1 MNRADFWCRVLG
13 WLQIGG
19 ALAVGA
25 AIYVLWA
32 FIFGWIVMEDPGFF
46 AVFKWIIIII
56 FAFPPLLSGLLTVV
70 FADRV
75 EQAQAGMRD
84 EQHVFLRVVTAL
96 AGLWSAGVVGF
107 VGLSPSGS
115 SRCWAWSRRWLPLW
129 ARTGRRICSRRGRA
143 QHERAHPQGGALRV
157 LRPDHLDVR

>member
-25 AIYVLWA
+25 AIYALWA
-32 FIFGWIVMEDPGFF
+32 FIFGWIVMDDPGFF
-46 AVFKWIIIII
+46 TVFKWIIIII
-56 FAFPPLLSGLLTVV
+56 FAFPPFLSGLLTIV

-75 EQAQAGMRD
+75 EQAQAGKRD

-107 VGLSPSGS
+107 VGVSVPPIGFFSVLGVVTALVAVMGAD
-115 SRCWAWSRRWLPLW
+115 WTADLFA
-129 ARTGRRICSRRGRA
+129 ARTGEA
-143 QHERAHPQGGALRV
+143 
-157 LRPDHLDVR
+157 

>member
-1 MNRADFWCRVLG
+1 MNRADFWCRVMG

-25 AIYVLWA
+25 AIYALWA
-32 FIFGWIVMEDPGFF
+32 FIFGWIVMENPGFF
-46 AVFKWIIIII
+46 TVIKWIIILI
-56 FAFPPLLSGLLTVV
+56 FAFPPFLAGLLTIT

-75 EQAQAGMRD
+75 EQAQAGKRD

-107 VGLSPSGS
+107 VGISVPPIGFFSVLGI
-115 SRCWAWSRRWLPLW
+115 AT
-129 ARTGRRICSRRGRA
+129 AFIA
-143 QHERAHPQGGALRV
+143 IMGADWTADLFAPRNSAGKGTA
-157 LRPDHLDVR
+157 

>member
-25 AIYVLWA
+25 AIYALWA

-46 AVFKWIIIII
+46 TVFKWIIIII
-56 FAFPPLLSGLLTVV
+56 FAFPPFLSGLLTVV

-107 VGLSPSGS
+107 VGLSVPPIGFFSVLGVVTALIAVMGAD
-115 SRCWAWSRRWLPLW
+115 WTADLFA
-129 ARTGRRICSRRGRA
+129 ARKGEA
-143 QHERAHPQGGALRV
+143 
-157 LRPDHLDVR
+157 

>member
-13 WLQIGG
+13 WLQFGG

-25 AIYVLWA
+25 AIYALWA

-46 AVFKWIIIII
+46 TVFKWIIIIF
-56 FAFPPLLSGLLTVV
+56 FAFPPFLSGLLTVV

-107 VGLSPSGS
+107 VGLSVPPIGFFSVLGVVTALIAVMGAD
-115 SRCWAWSRRWLPLW
+115 WTADLLA
-129 ARTGRRICSRRGRA
+129 ARKG
-143 QHERAHPQGGALRV
+143 
-157 LRPDHLDVR
+157 

>member
-25 AIYVLWA
+25 AIYALWA

-46 AVFKWIIIII
+46 TVFKWIIIII
-56 FAFPPLLSGLLTVV
+56 FAFPPFLSGLLTVV

-75 EQAQAGMRD
+75 EQAQAGKRD

-107 VGLSPSGS
+107 VGLSVPPIGFFSVLGVVTALIAVMGAD
-115 SRCWAWSRRWLPLW
+115 WTADIFT
-129 ARTGRRICSRRGRA
+129 ARKGEA
-143 QHERAHPQGGALRV
+143 
-157 LRPDHLDVR
+157 

>member
-25 AIYVLWA
+25 AIYALWA

-46 AVFKWIIIII
+46 TVFKWIIIII
-56 FAFPPLLSGLLTVV
+56 FAFPPFLSGLLTVV
-70 FADRV
+70 FSDRV
-75 EQAQAGMRD
+75 EQAQAGKRD

-107 VGLSPSGS
+107 VGLSVPPIGFFSVLGVVTALVAVMGAD
-115 SRCWAWSRRWLPLW
+115 WTADLFA
-129 ARTGRRICSRRGRA
+129 ARKGEA
-143 QHERAHPQGGALRV
+143 
-157 LRPDHLDVR
+157 

>member
-25 AIYVLWA
+25 AIYALWA

-56 FAFPPLLSGLLTVV
+56 FAFPPFLSGLLTVV

-75 EQAQAGMRD
+75 EQAQAGKRD

-107 VGLSPSGS
+107 VGLSVPPIGFFSVLGVVTALTAVMGAD
-115 SRCWAWSRRWLPLW
+115 WTADLFA
-129 ARTGRRICSRRGRA
+129 ARKGEA
-143 QHERAHPQGGALRV
+143 
-157 LRPDHLDVR
+157 

>member
-25 AIYVLWA
+25 AIYALWA

-46 AVFKWIIIII
+46 TVFKWIIIII
-56 FAFPPLLSGLLTVV
+56 FAFPPFLSGLLTVV

-107 VGLSPSGS
+107 VGLSVPPIGFFSVLGVVTALIAVMGAD
-115 SRCWAWSRRWLPLW
+115 WTADLLA
-129 ARTGRRICSRRGRA
+129 ARKG
-143 QHERAHPQGGALRV
+143 
-157 LRPDHLDVR
+157 

>member
-25 AIYVLWA
+25 AIYALWA
-32 FIFGWIVMEDPGFF
+32 LIFGWIVMEAPGFF
-46 AVFKWIIIII
+46 TVFKWIIIII
-56 FAFPPLLSGLLTVV
+56 FAFPPFLAGLLTVV

-75 EQAQAGMRD
+75 EQARAGKRD
-84 EQHVFLRVVTAL
+84 EQYVFLRVVTAL

-107 VGLSPSGS
+107 VGLSVPPIGFFSVLGVVT
-115 SRCWAWSRRWLPLW
+115 ALI
-129 ARTGRRICSRRGRA
+129 AVM
-143 QHERAHPQGGALRV
+143 GADWTADLFATRKGEA
-157 LRPDHLDVR
+157 

>member
-25 AIYVLWA
+25 AIYALWA
-32 FIFGWIVMEDPGFF
+32 LIFGWIVMENPGFF
-46 AVFKWIIIII
+46 TVFKWIIIFI
-56 FAFPPLLSGLLTVV
+56 FAFPPFLSGLLTVV

-75 EQAQAGMRD
+75 EQAQAGKRD

-107 VGLSPSGS
+107 VGLSVPPIGFFSVLGIVT
-115 SRCWAWSRRWLPLW
+115 ALV
-129 ARTGRRICSRRGRA
+129 AVM
-143 QHERAHPQGGALRV
+143 GADWTADLFA
-157 LRPDHLDVR
+157 PPKDAA

>member
-25 AIYVLWA
+25 AIYALWA

-46 AVFKWIIIII
+46 TVFKWIIIII
-56 FAFPPLLSGLLTVV
+56 FAFPPFLSGLLTVV

-107 VGLSPSGS
+107 VGLSVPPIGFFSVLGVVT
-115 SRCWAWSRRWLPLW
+115 ALI
-129 ARTGRRICSRRGRA
+129 AVM
-143 QHERAHPQGGALRV
+143 GADWTADLFATRKG
-157 LRPDHLDVR
+157 

>member
-107 VGLSPSGS
+107 VGLSVPPIGFFSVLGVVTALVAVAATY
-115 SRCWAWSRRWLPLW
+115 R
-129 ARTGRRICSRRGRA
+129 
-143 QHERAHPQGGALRV
+143 HPEI
-157 LRPDHLDVR
+157 

>member
-13 WLQIGG
+13 WPQIGG

-25 AIYVLWA
+25 AIYALWA

-56 FAFPPLLSGLLTVV
+56 FAFPPFLSGLLTVV

-75 EQAQAGMRD
+75 EQAQAGIRD

-107 VGLSPSGS
+107 VGLSVPPIGFFSVLGVVTALVAVMGAD
-115 SRCWAWSRRWLPLW
+115 WTADLFA
-129 ARTGRRICSRRGRA
+129 ARK
-143 QHERAHPQGGALRV
+143 GAA
-157 LRPDHLDVR
+157 